1 MPLAARAVEA
11 APVVCGARTVPKY
24 PYVPF
29 VFSRSAC
36 RSDFQFRNLRTIGL
50 RKTWRRECEHDSSAK
65 QYFFSSIAPHLHV
78 GATRSIRFCFEN
90 SVSPTF
96 CGTFDFEK

>member
-11 APVVCGARTVPKY
+11 APVGARTVPKY

-36 RSDFQFRNLRTIGL
+36 RSDFQFPNLRTIGL
-50 RKTWRRECEHDSSAK
+50 GKTWRRECEHDSSAK
-65 QYFFSSIAPHLHV
+65 QYFFHPSLLI
-78 GATRSIRFCFEN
+78 CM
-90 SVSPTF
+90 
-96 CGTFDFEK
+96 